1 MGRRHR
7 IGYLFLLLAASP
19 AAGVDSQTD
28 RAIEALRED
37 RSLKVRAQAALL
49 LGQRGVPEAVPA
61 LVKALTEDDASAVR
75 IAAAAAL
82 GKIGDPS
89 AREPLENAR
98 RADPS
103 SEVQQAAARALA
115 DLARAGAVGTVAIE
129 ATQGRGG
136 ESARTAF
143 GQSLARHLSKRGFR
157 VVEPGERAA
166 YRIKP
171 SLLAL
176 EVNEGGGRLS
186 IAVKASAVAVDSQGR
201 MAAMLEG
208 GARLKASGATPS
220 VRWDLSVRALDA
232 AARTLSEDLATR
244 LK

>member
-1 MGRRHR
+1 MGCRQR
-7 IGYLFLLLAASP
+7 IGILFLLLATVS
-19 AAGVDSQTD
+19 AAGADSQTD
-28 RAIEALRED
+28 RAIQALRQD
-37 RSLKVRAQAALL
+37 RSLKVRAQAALV

-61 LVKALTEDDASAVR
+61 LVAALAEDDASAVR

-98 RADPS
+98 HADPS
-103 SEVQQAAARALA
+103 PEVQRAADRALTE
-115 DLARAGAVGTVAIE
+115 LARAGAVGTVSIE
-129 ATQGRGG
+129 ATQGKGG
-136 ESARTAF
+136 ESAHTAF
-143 GQSLARHLSKRGFR
+143 GKSLARHLSKRGFT
-157 VVEPGERAA
+157 VVETGERAA

-176 EVNEGGGRLS
+176 EVNESGGKLS
-186 IAVKASAVAVDSQGR
+186 IAVKASAVAVDAQGR

-208 GARLKASGATPS
+208 GARLKASGASPS
-220 VRWDLSVRALDA
+220 VRWELSVRALDA
-232 AARTLSEDLATR
+232 AAGTLSEDLATR

>member
-1 MGRRHR
+1 MVRHAAPT
-7 IGYLFLLLAASP
+7 LCLLMAAVS
-19 AAGVDSQTD
+19 AAGVDSQTE
-28 RAIEALRED
+28 RAIQALRQD
-37 RSLKVRAQAALL
+37 RSLKVRAQAALV
-49 LGQRGVPEAVPA
+49 LGQRGDPEAVPA
-61 LVKALTEDDASAVR
+61 LLSALAEDDAEAVR

-82 GKIGDPS
+82 GKIGDPT

-98 RADPS
+98 RADPAG
-103 SEVQQAAARALA
+103 EVRQAATRALG

-129 ATQGRGG
+129 ATQGKGG

-143 GQSLARHLSKRGFR
+143 GECLARHLSSRGFR
-157 VVEPGERAA
+157 VVDAGERAA

-176 EVNEGGGRLS
+176 DVNENGGKVA
-186 IAVKASAVAVDSQGR
+186 IAVKASAVAVDAQGR

-208 GARLKASGATPS
+208 GARLRASGASPAA
-220 VRWDLSVRALDA
+220 RGQLSVRALDA
-232 AARTLSEDLATR
+232 AARTLSEDLAAK